1 MEIEPSS
8 FKDPCAFVYIENG
21 NLFRR
26 FSKNYIPVYQ
36 KFINSGLYE
45 RLIKENLII
54 PHEEISSDTIKPKKV
69 FISYP
74 WEWCFSQ
81 LKDAALAVLKIQN
94 IALDYDMTLKDANC
108 FNMQFYN
115 NKPVLIDTSSFE
127 NYTEGEPWTPYKQF
141 CENFLAPL
149 ALAAYKDI
157 CLSSL
162 LLLNINGIPL
172 ELASKLLPLSS
183 KFNLNLFTHIHL
195 HSRLQNKYS
204 DKTKQINK
212 MFISKLQLKSI
223 IDNLIKSVENI
234 KLKNAATQWENYYTF
249 TNYEEKSFQL
259 KKNIINNYKNIIRP
273 EFVLDFGSNTGVF
286 SRIFSEEN
294 IKVLDTFPADNQFA
308 DNEYVL
314 TESGLYFQLV
324 DEGTGTDTVAYND
337 KVIIRYKR
345 WQLSAH
351 SDTTSYWT
359 TDESA
364 YPLTFQ
370 YGVSSD
376 YSCEA
381 WQEAVGYMKRN
392 NSHAK
397 LIVESKLG
405 FSDDENS
412 VTPYAYE
419 IKIKIQKN

>member
-1 MEIEPSS
+1 MKRTNI
-8 FKDPCAFVYIENG
+8 FLHI
-21 NLFRR
+21 LFL
-26 FSKNYIPVYQ
+26 SI
-36 KFINSGLYE
+36 I
-45 RLIKENLII
+45 II
-54 PHEEISSDTIKPKKV
+54 PGGCKDRDSVYSVQRKAEKKLIEDYIK
-69 FISYP
+69 
-74 WEWCFSQ
+74 Q
-81 LKDAALAVLKIQN
+81 
-94 IALDYDMTLKDANC
+94 
-108 FNMQFYN
+108 
-115 NKPVLIDTSSFE
+115 
-127 NYTEGEPWTPYKQF
+127 
-141 CENFLAPL
+141 
-149 ALAAYKDI
+149 
-157 CLSSL
+157 
-162 LLLNINGIPL
+162 
-172 ELASKLLPLSS
+172 
-183 KFNLNLFTHIHL
+183 
-195 HSRLQNKYS
+195 
-204 DKTKQINK
+204 
-212 MFISKLQLKSI
+212 
-223 IDNLIKSVENI
+223 
-234 KLKNAATQWENYYTF
+234 
-249 TNYEEKSFQL
+249 
-259 KKNIINNYKNIIRP
+259 
-273 EFVLDFGSNTGVF
+273 
-286 SRIFSEEN
+286 EN

>member
-1 MEIEPSS
+1 MKRTNI
-8 FKDPCAFVYIENG
+8 FLHI
-21 NLFRR
+21 LFL
-26 FSKNYIPVYQ
+26 SI
-36 KFINSGLYE
+36 I
-45 RLIKENLII
+45 II
-54 PHEEISSDTIKPKKV
+54 PGGCKDRDSVYSVQRKAEKKLIEEYIK
-69 FISYP
+69 
-74 WEWCFSQ
+74 
-81 LKDAALAVLKIQN
+81 
-94 IALDYDMTLKDANC
+94 
-108 FNMQFYN
+108 
-115 NKPVLIDTSSFE
+115 
-127 NYTEGEPWTPYKQF
+127 
-141 CENFLAPL
+141 
-149 ALAAYKDI
+149 
-157 CLSSL
+157 
-162 LLLNINGIPL
+162 
-172 ELASKLLPLSS
+172 
-183 KFNLNLFTHIHL
+183 
-195 HSRLQNKYS
+195 R
-204 DKTKQINK
+204 
-212 MFISKLQLKSI
+212 
-223 IDNLIKSVENI
+223 
-234 KLKNAATQWENYYTF
+234 
-249 TNYEEKSFQL
+249 
-259 KKNIINNYKNIIRP
+259 
-273 EFVLDFGSNTGVF
+273 
-286 SRIFSEEN
+286 EN
-294 IKVLDTFPADNQFA
+294 IKVLDAFPADNQFA
-308 DNEYVL
+308 DNEFVR

-324 DEGTGTDTVAYND
+324 DAGTGTDTVAYND